1 MPYDRYELAKVRKKK
16 GECFQMRTPNWTPPL
31 SEVTGQKTVYM
42 DKVSAKG
49 TSYTAEVI
57 PSWKLIAIGSPTEK
71 KDREGN
77 VSGYSYEVYDATQDL
92 GGFTITAPEKVKVNG
107 MTNVIFKQVRG
118 GALSSRSTGW
128 FKAESVEVVQ

>member
-1 MPYDRYELAKVRKKK
+1 
-16 GECFQMRTPNWTPPL
+16 MRTPNWTPPL

-77 VSGYSYEVYDATQDL
+77 ISGYSYEVYDATQDL

-118 GALSSRSTGW
+118 GALSNRSTGW